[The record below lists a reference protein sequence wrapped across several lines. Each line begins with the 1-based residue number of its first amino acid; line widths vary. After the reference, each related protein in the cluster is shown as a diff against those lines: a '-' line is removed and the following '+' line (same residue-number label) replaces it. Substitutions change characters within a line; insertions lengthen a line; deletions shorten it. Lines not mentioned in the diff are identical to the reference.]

1 MRHCR
6 WIPLLICCWIATGQA
21 GEPYGRFQFDESD
34 REHWSFMPVVRPE
47 VPTPPNP
54 EWVRT
59 PIDAFIAERLADKG
73 LAPAGDASKPAL
85 LRRVYFDLIGL
96 PPTPAETAE
105 FLADESPDA
114 YAKLVDRLLA
124 RPEYGERW
132 ARHWLDVVRYA
143 ESNGYERDGAKPH
156 AWRYRDYVIDA
167 LNQDKPYDRFVL
179 EQVAG
184 DELPDTNAE
193 TQIATTFLRLGP
205 WDDEPA
211 DPKVDR
217 LEQLDDV
224 VGTTATTFLGL
235 TLRCARCH
243 DHKFEPFSQMDY
255 GRVMAIFEPLVRPQ
269 SGRTDLDRMVGT
281 PEEIQSYQAA
291 MSQCDAQVADRNGK
305 IDERKRTVAEKMFA
319 DNRSQLPEAARVAF
333 LAKPDSRDD
342 EQKKLVKEHQKQFD
356 DELRTCEG
364 MQEVDAWQKEIEEIN
379 RQRPAELPR
388 AYTWYENGTT
398 AEVSHI
404 FQRGDPYSPLQEVEP
419 GLPAILVEG
428 PLPTAT
434 PTAHSTGRRL
444 QLAQWLVQPD
454 HPLTARVM
462 VNRIWQHHFG
472 NGIVATENDFGVMG
486 EPPSHPELLDWLA
499 AEFVASG
506 WRLKAMHRLMLLSHA
521 YQLSAVAGPEL
532 LEKDPK
538 NELLGRWKPRRLEAE
553 SVRDAV
559 LATSGQ
565 LNSERGGKSVFPV
578 IAKEVLATQSQPGN
592 GWTPS
597 DEKSAARRSVYVFVK
612 RTLPVPEMEVLDF
625 PSSEVCCEQRGVS
638 TIAPQALTYLN
649 GAFMQSQ
656 ARHMAARLK
665 SEAGTEPD
673 AQINLAFRL
682 AMARGPES
690 AEREEVR
697 EFLKQQAEQIAADR
711 TAAPSSN
718 ETNQPTP
725 PPAEEQALAAFCLV
739 LLNSNEFFY
748 VD

>member
-1 MRHCR
+1 M
-6 WIPLLICCWIATGQA
+6 IPLLVLCWLATGQA
-21 GEPYGRFQFDESD
+21 GEPYGRFQFSDSD
-34 REHWSFMPVVRPE
+34 REHWSFLPVVRPE

-59 PIDAFIAERLADKG
+59 PIDAFVAARLAEKH
-73 LAPAGDASKPAL
+73 LTPAGDASKPAL
-85 LRRVYFDLIGL
+85 LRRVYFDLLGL
-96 PPTPAETAE
+96 PPTPAEQAE
-105 FLADESPDA
+105 FLNDESPDA
-114 YAKLVDRLLA
+114 YARLVDRLLA

-184 DELPDTNAE
+184 DELPDTNSE

-217 LEQLDDV
+217 YDQLDDV
-224 VGTTATTFLGL
+224 VGTTVTTFMGL

-255 GRVMAIFEPLVRPQ
+255 GRVTAIFEPLVRPQ

-281 PEEIQSYQAA
+281 PEEIQTYQAA
-291 MSQCDAQVADRNGK
+291 MSQCDSQVAERSGR
-305 IDERKRTVAEKMFA
+305 IAERKQTVAEKMFA
-319 DNRSQLPEAARVAF
+319 ENRSQLPEAVRVAF
-333 LAKPDSRDD
+333 LAKPDARTE
-342 EQKKLVKEHQKQFD
+342 EQKTLVKDHQKQFD

-364 MQEVDAWQKEIEEIN
+364 MQEVDVWQREIEEIN

-388 AYTWYENGTT
+388 AYTWYENGQT
-398 AEVSHI
+398 APASFVFH
-404 FQRGDPYSPLQEVEP
+404 RGDPYNPSAEVEP

-428 PLPTAT
+428 PLPAST
-434 PTAHSTGRRL
+434 PTANSTGRRL
-444 QLAQWLVQPD
+444 QLAQWLTQKD

-486 EPPSHPELLDWLA
+486 DPPSHPELLDWLA
-499 AEFVASG
+499 SEFVASG
-506 WRLKAMHRLMLLSHA
+506 WRIKAMHRLMLLSHA
-521 YQLSAVAGPEL
+521 YQVAATADEKL
-532 LEKDPK
+532 LEADPK

-565 LNSERGGKSVFPV
+565 LNLERGGRSVFPA

-592 GWTPS
+592 GWAAS
-597 DEKSAARRSVYVFVK
+597 DEKTASRRSIYVFVK

-625 PSSEVCCEQRGVS
+625 PSSEACCEQRGVS

-649 GAFMQSQ
+649 GPFMQAQ
-656 ARHMAARLK
+656 ARHMATRLRT
-665 SEAGTEPD
+665 EAGADPS
-673 AQINLAFRL
+673 AQIELAFRL
-682 AMARGPES
+682 ALARSPEQ
-690 AEREEVR
+690 AEREGVQ
-697 EFLKQQAEQIAADR
+697 EFLAQQTAQINADR
-711 TAAPSSN
+711 AAAPSDPAAS
-718 ETNQPTP
+718 PTGL

-748 VD
+748 ID